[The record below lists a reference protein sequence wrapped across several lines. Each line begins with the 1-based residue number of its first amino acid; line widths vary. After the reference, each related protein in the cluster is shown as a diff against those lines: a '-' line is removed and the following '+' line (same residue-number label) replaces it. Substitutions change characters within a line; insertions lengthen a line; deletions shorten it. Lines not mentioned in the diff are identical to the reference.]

1 MQTPPQTEL
10 VRIALDRT
18 NGTEFE
24 TFVLSFLSS
33 KLGAAFVPLG
43 GLHDGGADGLVDT
56 NIFMNNDRQSA
67 FMQASIDRDPIAK
80 IRRTMRRLREVGREP
95 SELLYVTSQ
104 VIPRIDLEQE
114 TLSGE
119 LGASVRIMDGNY
131 IIYQVPTDS
140 GSISAYYEHLHHQT
154 QYLQGIGRGA
164 VLSSSEHVS
173 DPHVYTYLV
182 GQIDRELSN
191 GSFVDGVLDALI
203 VFALEGTDPT
213 EGILM
218 SESDIRAKILETLP
232 TSKAILDDCLR
243 HRLETMSRKP
253 QRRIRWHQHED
264 RWALPYDDRKELED
278 ASIEDESLRIEVRQ
292 ELTIQFSS
300 LELPPDVESTQLAD
314 LTLAT
319 IQLAFEDDGLRFSA
333 FLEDGTPSDSTPFV
347 SDALRSAMSA
357 SSLTGDTRLA
367 AADAVLLVLR
377 DVFYS
382 STPRQRTLLQRIS
395 RAYGILFALQ
405 GEPRVLRYFDDAM
418 TNTHLY
424 VGSDV
429 LVSALSERYVQPEDQ
444 HTRNL
449 LKSAHLAG
457 ATLILAAPVLDEV
470 LGHLRASDREYTNY
484 VQPMGSL
491 EYELATHQPKI
502 LVRAFLYSQVSST
515 HTRPKSWDEF
525 VNQFCTY
532 QNLHH
537 ENATIQLQRYL
548 TSQFS
553 LQFTDWPA
561 ILDVCDEARN
571 MFLKNALMPLKG
583 SDFLASND
591 AYIYQLVTHRRS
603 LEGTADDASEFG
615 YQTWWLSSG
624 EGAAVRAM
632 AHADHGTTRILMR
645 PEFLEK
651 FILLSPSAA
660 QARQSMSD
668 FLPSLLGIKIARR
681 VAEDDYH
688 KMMDSL
694 KEAESLE
701 TGGRAAKIADFTD
714 RLRTARHGELDE
726 QFSPE
731 TSGDSLPVDLEDGS

>member
-24 TFVLSFLSS
+24 RFVLSFLSA

-43 GLHDGGADGLVDT
+43 GLHDGGADGLIDT
-56 NIFMNNDRQSA
+56 NIFVNQTRQSA
-67 FMQASIDRDPIAK
+67 FMQASIDKEPITK
-80 IRRTMRRLREVGREP
+80 IRRTVKRLRDAGRQP
-95 SELLYVTSQ
+95 NELLYVTSQ
-104 VIPRIDLEQE
+104 VVPKIDLEQE
-114 TLSGE
+114 TLVRE
-119 LGASVRIMDGNY
+119 LGVFVRIMDGNY
-131 IIYQVPTDS
+131 IIYQVPTEP
-140 GSISAYYEHLHHQT
+140 GAITAYYEHLHHQT

-164 VLSSSEHVS
+164 VLSSSEHIS
-173 DPHVYTYLV
+173 EPHVYTYLV
-182 GQIDRELSN
+182 GQLDRESPD
-191 GSFVDGVLDALI
+191 GSFVDGVVDALI
-203 VFALEGTDPT
+203 VYALEGTDPN

-218 SESDIRAKILETLP
+218 SESEIRTKILATLP
-232 TSKAILDDCLR
+232 AAQAIVDDRLR
-243 HRLETMSRKP
+243 RRLEAISRKG
-253 QRRIRWHQHED
+253 QRRIRWYQHED
-264 RWALPYDDRKELED
+264 RWALPYDDRKELEN
-278 ASIEDESLRIEVRQ
+278 ASIEDESLRLVVRQ
-292 ELTIQFSS
+292 ELAIQFSS
-300 LELPPDVESTQLAD
+300 LELPPDVDSSQLAD
-314 LTLAT
+314 LTLET
-319 IQLAFEDDGLRFSA
+319 IQLAFEEDGLRFSA
-333 FLEDGTPSDSTPFV
+333 FLADGTPSDSTPFV
-347 SDALRSAMSA
+347 SDALRAAMTA
-357 SSLTGDTRLA
+357 LGLTGDTRLA
-367 AADAVLLVLR
+367 AADAVLSVLR
-377 DVFYS
+377 KVFYA

-418 TNTHLY
+418 SNTHLY

-444 HTRNL
+444 RTRNL

-457 ATLILAAPVLDEV
+457 ATLILAAPVLDEI

-484 VQPMGSL
+484 VEPMGNF
-491 EYELATHQPKI
+491 EYALATHQPRI
-502 LVRAFLYSQVSST
+502 LVRAFLYSQVMSA
-515 HTRPKSWDEF
+515 HARPKSWDEF
-525 VNQFCTY
+525 MNQFCTY
-532 QNLHH
+532 KNLHN
-537 ENATIQLQRYL
+537 EDATVELQRYL

-553 LQFTDWPA
+553 LRFANWLS
-561 ILDVCDEARN
+561 IREVCDEAHN
-571 MFLKNALMPLKG
+571 IFLANALMPLKG

-591 AYIYQLVTHRRS
+591 AYLYQLVTHRRS
-603 LEGTADDASEFG
+603 LEGTAAHASEFG

-632 AHADHGTTRILMR
+632 ALADSGTKRILMR

-660 QARQSMSD
+660 QARQSMAD

-681 VAEDDYH
+681 VAKDDYH

-701 TGGRAAKIADFTD
+701 TGGRAARMADFVD

-726 QFSPE
+726 QFPTE
-731 TSGDSLPVDLEDGS
+731 TSGDSLPVDLESGS

>member
-1 MQTPPQTEL
+1 MPTPPQTEL

-24 TFVLSFLSS
+24 RFVLSFLSA

-43 GLHDGGADGLVDT
+43 GLHDGGADGLIDT
-56 NIFMNNDRQSA
+56 NIFVNQTRQSA
-67 FMQASIDRDPIAK
+67 FMQASIDKEPITK
-80 IRRTMRRLREVGREP
+80 IRRTVNRLRDIGREP
-95 SELLYVTSQ
+95 NELLYVTSQ
-104 VIPRIDLEQE
+104 VVPKIDLEQE
-114 TLSGE
+114 TLVRE
-119 LGASVRIMDGNY
+119 LGVFVRIMDGNY

-140 GSISAYYEHLHHQT
+140 GSINAYYEHLHHQT

-164 VLSSSEHVS
+164 VLSSSEHIS

-182 GQIDRELSN
+182 GQLDRELPD
-191 GSFVDGVLDALI
+191 GSFVDGVVDALI
-203 VFALEGTDPT
+203 VYALEGTDPN

-218 SESDIRAKILETLP
+218 SESEIRTKILATLP
-232 TSKAILDDCLR
+232 AAQAILDDRLR
-243 HRLETMSRKP
+243 RRLEAISRKG

-264 RWALPYDDRKELED
+264 RWALPYDDRKELEN

-292 ELTIQFSS
+292 ELAIQFSS
-300 LELPPDVESTQLAD
+300 LELPPGVESSQLAD
-314 LTLAT
+314 LTLDT
-319 IQLAFEDDGLRFSA
+319 IQLAFEEDGLRFSA
-333 FLEDGTPSDSTPFV
+333 FLDGTPSDSTPFV
-347 SDALRSAMSA
+347 SDALRSAMTA
-357 SSLTGDTRLA
+357 SRLTGDTRLA
-367 AADAVLLVLR
+367 AADAVLSVLR
-377 DVFYS
+377 EVFYS

-418 TNTHLY
+418 SNTHLY

-444 HTRNL
+444 RTRNL

-457 ATLILAAPVLDEV
+457 VTLILAAPVLDEI

-484 VQPMGSL
+484 VEPMGNL
-491 EYELATHQPKI
+491 EYALATHQPKI
-502 LVRAFLYSQVSST
+502 LVRAFLYSQVISA
-515 HTRPKSWDEF
+515 HTKPKSWDEF
-525 VNQFCTY
+525 MNQFCTY
-532 QNLHH
+532 QHLHG
-537 ENATIQLQRYL
+537 EDATVQLQRYL

-553 LQFTDWPA
+553 LQFANWPS
-561 ILDVCDEARN
+561 IREVCDEARN
-571 MFLKNALMPLKG
+571 VFLANALMPLKG

-591 AYIYQLVTHRRS
+591 AYLYQLVTHRRS
-603 LEGTADDASEFG
+603 LEGTADHASEFG

-632 AHADHGTTRILMR
+632 ARADSGTTRILMR

-688 KMMDSL
+688 KMMESL

-701 TGGRAAKIADFTD
+701 TGGRAAKIADIAD
-714 RLRTARHGELDE
+714 RLRTARYGELDE

-731 TSGDSLPVDLEDGS
+731 TSGDSLPVDLEDRS